1 MGFAAEFYA
10 WLLGLLRDF
19 IGHNFE
25 VVAHALAPVIIALA
39 TCYLMVFGFL
49 LLTGRVQTPLLEF
62 FKRIA
67 VIALVLG
74 AALHLALYQTVIVEV
89 FFEWPGAL
97 AARFVGAFDAVTV
110 VDKIIFAGADVGELL
125 IKKGGLLDGNFAYYL
140 IGFVVYIAVA
150 GTAIYVLFLLALSR
164 VALSVL
170 LALGPLFLAALFF
183 KVTTRFTESWLAQ
196 MSNYA
201 FVAILTVLL
210 AALMLHVLS
219 TEALR
224 AVGRGGEIQIADGMR
239 VCLAAGLTC
248 LMLRQVL
255 PLASALASGMALQ
268 TQGVLGHALA
278 WSTRRIA
285 QDRSHY
291 SHATMAKTEKTQS
304 WRRNV
309 MRAVEERRP

>member
-25 VVAHALAPVIIALA
+25 VAATALAPVIIALA

-49 LLTGRVQTPLLEF
+49 LMTGRVQTPLEEF

-67 VIALVLG
+67 VIAVVLG
-74 AALHLALYQTVIVEV
+74 SALHLALYQTVIVEV
-89 FFEWPGAL
+89 FFEWPGEL
-97 AARFVGAFDAVTV
+97 AGRFVGTFDAVTV
-110 VDKIIFAGADVGELL
+110 VDRIIFVGADVGELL
-125 IKKGGLLDGNFAYYL
+125 IKKGGLLDGNFAFYL
-140 IGFVVYIAVA
+140 VGLFVYIAVA

-183 KVTTRFTESWLAQ
+183 KATTRFCESWLAQ

-224 AVGRGGEIQIADGMR
+224 AVAQGGEIQIADGMR

-255 PLASALASGMALQ
+255 PLASALASGVALQ
-268 TQGVLGHALA
+268 TQGVLGQALA
-278 WSTRRIA
+278 WSTRGIA
-285 QDRSHY
+285 QDRNRNA
-291 SHATMAKTEKTQS
+291 HATTKKTEAKQS
-304 WRRNV
+304 RRKNV
-309 MRAVEERRP
+309 IRLLDGRGS